1 MTDVLLAA
9 HPFEETPDLYGA
21 FPDLGEGQIATL
33 IERGEC
39 RMTRVGEVLYREGD
53 LNYDFVVILEGK
65 VAVIEGFECPEQ
77 HVVGVHGPRRFLG

>member
-1 MTDVLLAA
+1 MTDVLLTA
-9 HPFEETPDLYGA
+9 HPFEETPDLDGA

-53 LNYDFVVILEGK
+53 LHYDFVVVLEGK
-65 VAVIEGFECPEQ
+65 VAVIEG
-77 HVVGVHGPRRFLG
+77 